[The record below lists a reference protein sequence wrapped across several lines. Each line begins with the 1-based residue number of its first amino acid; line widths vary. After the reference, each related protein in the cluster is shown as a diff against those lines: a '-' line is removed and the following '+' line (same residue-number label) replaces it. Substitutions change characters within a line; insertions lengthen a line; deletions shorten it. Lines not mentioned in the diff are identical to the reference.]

1 MKTICSRESF
11 LPEFQLSG
19 LTAFFFFYISV
30 FTECIFYTETWCQ
43 IEDFVWNGLFVN
55 FFFLLIRALQVSCRE
70 MGCLWRFCNLPYE
83 HIYLIG
89 LHIFFFCVHHLY
101 SLVVIAIVLACGTLS
116 SSKTVLVVFAWLCD
130 CCQGYI
136 EPHFASIFSCKVW
149 DKTFQDISKLLFDN
163 TLMERKCIIS
173 MDLTNYFVYGKPS
186 NIFLYN
192 SPFEGGGGSKID
204 MVRSRGIFKNEY
216 FETPCDCMLC
226 LSTSALL
233 SHLNSLNYKLHVKQ
247 LLLIRK
253 FKQVHLSSF
262 Q

>member
-1 MKTICSRESF
+1 MVSNWRFCLKWPLC
-11 LPEFQLSG
+11 EFFFPPHQG
-19 LTAFFFFYISV
+19 LTSIM
-30 FTECIFYTETWCQ
+30 Q
-43 IEDFVWNGLFVN
+43 GNGLFVKILQ
-55 FFFLLIRALQVSCRE
+55 FAIRTHLFNWTPH
-70 MGCLWRFCNLPYE
+70 L
-83 HIYLIG
+83 
-89 LHIFFFCVHHLY
+89 FFFCVHHLY

-233 SHLNSLNYKLHVKQ
+233 SHLNSLNYKLRCICPVFNKSLRWRRFITSHVEDINKNC
-247 LLLIRK
+247 
-253 FKQVHLSSF
+253 
-262 Q
+262 